1 MIATFPTGIIS
12 KNSSGDTCK
21 LSIYLPL
28 RILTA
33 FSAAV
38 GIFFELIFCLW
49 INHLDFSV
57 SHIYN
62 TKKERRLAMKKD
74 HAVFIHSSLGEAK
87 DFAKAVRRYLY
98 EVEKKRAL
106 TEEETEL
113 WNKTHDVH
121 VHTDDARLM
130 IQEKYKDIY

>member
-1 MIATFPTGIIS
+1 
-12 KNSSGDTCK
+12 
-21 LSIYLPL
+21 
-28 RILTA
+28 
-33 FSAAV
+33 
-38 GIFFELIFCLW
+38 
-49 INHLDFSV
+49 
-57 SHIYN
+57 
-62 TKKERRLAMKKD
+62 MKKD

-121 VHTDDARLM
+121 VHTDDTRLM